1 MIFFLGMDLNSNAI
15 KLYRNESF
23 ISLIYK
29 VKNTILPSQGEVS
42 LAKYEA
48 LGMQVKDLAELFG
61 VSRNTIGN
69 WVNDS
74 KPKPEC
80 N

>member
-29 VKNTILPSQGEVS
+29 VKNNILPSQGEVS

-48 LGMQVKDLAELFG
+48 FGMQVKDLAELFG

-74 KPKPEC
+74 RPKPDGT
-80 N
+80 